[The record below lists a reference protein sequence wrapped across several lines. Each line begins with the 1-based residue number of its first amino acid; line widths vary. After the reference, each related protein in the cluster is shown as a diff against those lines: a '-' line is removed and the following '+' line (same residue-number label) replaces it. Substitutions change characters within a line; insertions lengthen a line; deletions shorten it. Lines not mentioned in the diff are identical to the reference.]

1 MLKRV
6 KEFVKGVVEIV
17 EARHSV
23 NMFHVLETYLD
34 DVDGVHLY
42 KDDLFVFACM
52 GVKEANAVAIPD
64 KNIVVINEAA
74 LNLPSDL
81 LNALISH
88 EIGHLKL
95 GHKINSLYPIQA
107 FVGFGNGLKCELEAD
122 AYAISKGEKTVE
134 LLEYMYSKHNTRC
147 LAKRIQAARKLCNM
161 EV

>member
-17 EARHSV
+17 EARSSV
-23 NMFHVLETYLD
+23 NMFHVLETYLGE
-34 DVDGVHLY
+34 VDGSHLY

-52 GVKEANAVAIPD
+52 GVKEANAVAIPER
-64 KNIVVINEAA
+64 NIVVINEAA
-74 LNLPSDL
+74 LSLTSDL
-81 LNALISH
+81 LNALIAH
-88 EIGHLKL
+88 EIGHMKL
-95 GHKINSLYPIQA
+95 EHKINSLYPVQA
-107 FVGFGNGLKCELEAD
+107 FIGFGSGLKCELEAD
-122 AYAISKGEKTVE
+122 AYAIAKGEKVVE